1 MVPEIR
7 RAYNA
12 QFTEQR
18 YEQMIRDLER
28 DAGCPVDF
36 RVSETPVFLS
46 ERLTR
51 QLAEAAHEVLD
62 AVTSEEYL
70 RQADRAVPPHLR
82 VPGDEGHSVFFQVDF
97 AIMRGEDGEL
107 APQLIELQGF
117 P

>member
-7 RAYNA
+7 RAYNSS
-12 QFTEQR
+12 FTGKR
-18 YEQMIRDLER
+18 YQEMLRDLER

-46 ERLTR
+46 ARLTR

-62 AVTSEEYL
+62 AVSSEEYL

-82 VPGDEGHSVFFQVDF
+82 VPGVEGHSVFFQVDF
-97 AIMRGEDGEL
+97 AIGRGEAGEL
-107 APQLIELQGF
+107 D
-117 P
+117 

>member
-1 MVPEIR
+1 MIPEIR
-7 RAYNA
+7 RAFNS

-18 YEQMIRDLER
+18 YQEMIRDLER

-36 RVSETPVFLS
+36 RVSETPLFFS
-46 ERLTR
+46 DRLIR
-51 QLAEAAHEVLD
+51 QLIEAADEMLA

-82 VPGDEGHSVFFQVDF
+82 VPGDEGHTVFLQVDF
-97 AIMRGEDGEL
+97 AIVRGEDGEL
-107 APQLIELQGF
+107 EPQLIELQGF